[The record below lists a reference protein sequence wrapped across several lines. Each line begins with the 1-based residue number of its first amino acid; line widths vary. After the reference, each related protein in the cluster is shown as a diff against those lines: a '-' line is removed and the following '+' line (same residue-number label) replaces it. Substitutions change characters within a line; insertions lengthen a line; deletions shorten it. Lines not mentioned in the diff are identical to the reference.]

1 MEELRSILK
10 HPEILNALGQNGLKE
25 IVMRALLSHYRFRNA
40 QRIFGVVLCIPF
52 FMLAYV
58 STMHQNLSIK
68 DWVWYGCA
76 VCLFVGLSFFFPKQA
91 EPLYDLFMRKLG
103 APVLVESEDAKTPSD
118 NKKQPPNPPIT
129 NG

>member
-1 MEELRSILK
+1 MEELKNILK
-10 HPEILNALGQNGLKE
+10 HPEILNALGENGLKE
-25 IVMRALLSHYRFRNA
+25 IVMRSLLSHYRFRNA

-52 FMLAYV
+52 FALAYF
-58 STMHQNLSIK
+58 STTNTNLVVK

-91 EPLYDLFMRKLG
+91 EPLYNLFVRKIG
-103 APVLVESEDAKTPSD
+103 ATVLDDDENVKNIKD
-118 NKKQPPNPPIT
+118 NQNTPIT

>member
-1 MEELRSILK
+1 MEELKNILK
-10 HPEILNALGQNGLKE
+10 HPEILSALGENGLKE
-25 IVMRALLSHYRFRNA
+25 IVMRSLLSHYRFRNA

-52 FMLAYV
+52 FALAYF
-58 STMHQNLSIK
+58 STTNTNLVVK

-91 EPLYDLFMRKLG
+91 EPLYNLIIRKMG
-103 APVLVESEDAKTPSD
+103 ATIPAENEEIKNIKDNQSTPA
-118 NKKQPPNPPIT
+118 T